1 MRDEGLERWLTCAV
15 KSVCYPYW
23 SEINEVTELSIVSS
37 GKMYLKTFYFKYLS
51 VYRYI
56 ERG

>member
-51 VYRYI
+51 VYR
-56 ERG
+56 